1 MPAEQKTQS
10 QETVEP
16 SPVEKR
22 ANALL
27 VEDNSGDARLI
38 EIMLADAG
46 ADVFAVERVERLSQ
60 AEERIAMGD
69 IAVVLLDLSLPD
81 SHGLDTFHQLHQ
93 KAPRTPIIVL
103 SGLNDTRVALQA
115 VHDGAQ
121 DYLIKGE
128 VEGQLLVRAMRYAI
142 ERKRMTD
149 QLERYAEELRSKN
162 AQLEADF
169 SMAREI
175 QRVFLPN
182 HYPVFPRHV
191 SPEESLLKFHHR
203 YLPAAAVGG
212 DFFDVFAITGTTA
225 GIFICDVM
233 GHGMRAALITAIM
246 RGMLEEL
253 RPVAAD
259 PGKFLTEINRSL
271 HAILRRTRETFMATA
286 FYMVADCEGEEV
298 RFSSAGHPS
307 PFRVRRERGVVEL
320 LKDHDPRHG
329 PALGLFE
336 RPAYPTCR
344 CPAGDQDLYLLFT
357 DGLFEAAN
365 ADQEE
370 FGMQRLMGA
379 VSAGTRLPAGELMDR
394 LLERV
399 RAFSRTA
406 DFDDDVCLVGMEFD
420 RRGSS

>member
-1 MPAEQKTQS
+1 
-10 QETVEP
+10 
-16 SPVEKR
+16 
-22 ANALL
+22 
-27 VEDNSGDARLI
+27 
-38 EIMLADAG
+38 
-46 ADVFAVERVERLSQ
+46 
-60 AEERIAMGD
+60 
-69 IAVVLLDLSLPD
+69 
-81 SHGLDTFHQLHQ
+81 
-93 KAPRTPIIVL
+93 
-103 SGLNDTRVALQA
+103 
-115 VHDGAQ
+115 
-121 DYLIKGE
+121 
-128 VEGQLLVRAMRYAI
+128 
-142 ERKRMTD
+142 
-149 QLERYAEELRSKN
+149 
-162 AQLEADF
+162 
-169 SMAREI
+169 
-175 QRVFLPN
+175 
-182 HYPVFPRHV
+182 
-191 SPEESLLKFHHR
+191 
-203 YLPAAAVGG
+203 
-212 DFFDVFAITGTTA
+212 
-225 GIFICDVM
+225 
-233 GHGMRAALITAIM
+233 
-246 RGMLEEL
+246 
-253 RPVAAD
+253 
-259 PGKFLTEINRSL
+259 
-271 HAILRRTRETFMATA
+271 MATA